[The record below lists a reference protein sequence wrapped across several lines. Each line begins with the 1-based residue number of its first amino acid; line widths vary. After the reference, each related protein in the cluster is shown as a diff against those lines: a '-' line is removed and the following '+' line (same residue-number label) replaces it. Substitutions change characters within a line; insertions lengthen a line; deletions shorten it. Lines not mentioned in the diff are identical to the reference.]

1 MTDPQA
7 GLPAVAFIGLGNMG
21 SPMSARLAAAGYPVT
36 GFDPDPAARQR
47 LTAAGGTTAGS
58 AADAARGAGGAGVVI
73 LMLPSSAVV
82 EAVLADPA
90 VAAALAPGTTV
101 IDMSSSDPIST
112 RKLAGELAAASVA
125 LIDAPVSG
133 GVKGA
138 ENGTLT
144 IMVGGE
150 EAAVERARP
159 LLAHLGS
166 ARRAGA
172 VGSGHAIK
180 AINNLLSATHLL
192 ATAEGILAG
201 ERFGLDPAVMV
212 ELINTSSG
220 RSGSTDNK
228 YPNFILPETF
238 DSGFGL
244 RLMLKD
250 MKIATGLARQL
261 GISSRLGEQ
270 AVALWEH
277 AADALPPSADH
288 TEIARWAAAATDA
301 DQRTTPTRKP
311 GRTP

>member
-1 MTDPQA
+1 MTDPKA
-7 GLPAVAFIGLGNMG
+7 DLPAVAFIGLGNMG

-36 GFDPDPAARQR
+36 GFDLDPAARDR
-47 LTAAGGTTAGS
+47 LTEAGGTTAGS
-58 AADAARGAGGAGVVI
+58 AAEAARGAGVVI

-82 EAVLADPA
+82 EAVLAEPA
-90 VAAALAPGTTV
+90 VTAALAPGTTV
-101 IDMSSSDPIST
+101 IDMSSSDPLST
-112 RKLAGELAAASVA
+112 RKLAGELAAASVT

-159 LLAHLGS
+159 LLAQLGS
-166 ARRAGA
+166 ARRAGN

-261 GISSRLGEQ
+261 GLSSRLGEQ

-277 AADALPPSADH
+277 AAEALPPAADH
-288 TEIARWAAAATDA
+288 TEIARWAAAATRA
-301 DQRTTPTRKP
+301 
-311 GRTP
+311 G